1 MCIHVRSSFAGNP
14 PSVTVVRLSSLADD
28 IDVAD
33 LNLYFEAVA
42 PDVKVSSVVKLGE
55 GRAQLK
61 LEGLTDES
69 E

>member
-1 MCIHVRSSFAGNP
+1 MCSHVDSSFAGNP
-14 PSVTVVRLSSLADD
+14 PSVTVVHLSSLGSEV
-28 IDVAD
+28 DVGD
-33 LNLYFEAVA
+33 LNIYFEGVV
-42 PDVKVSSVVKLGE
+42 PDVKVSSTVKLGD